1 MLFFSAVEVEPL
13 PDGICV
19 SRSSLEKLG
28 CHAILLVLLVQN
40 SDLFVS
46 FPFTVLTLSDQLS
59 SISPQVWPDL
69 EKAGPD
75 EELHRANGSNC
86 RLWAPYKVEL

>member
-1 MLFFSAVEVEPL
+1 MAS
-13 PDGICV
+13 V
-19 SRSSLEKLG
+19 SPGHLLKNLDVFY
-28 CHAILLVLLVQN
+28 HAILLVVLVQN
-40 SDLFVS
+40 SDLFVF